1 VFGPSSGPQLNDFN
15 PGINP
20 YPAGLFWTI
29 PLHPESVVASPG
41 AGSAIYKAQNL
52 QIEDYG
58 NLNAAFSGAAGI
70 PATVSFEVRWSGVE
84 KRVALHN
91 QDAGFAAEFVRGKA
105 QMAWSAVVGDYRFT
119 SDPLNT
125 SWSDFAE
132 IGTMR
137 NGTFF
142 PSR

>member
-1 VFGPSSGPQLNDFN
+1 MN

-29 PLHPESVVASPG
+29 RIPPQSVLANPG
-41 AGSAIYKAQNL
+41 AGRAVFKVENL
-52 QIEDYG
+52 QIQDYG
-58 NLNAAFSGAAGI
+58 DFNTALSGAPGV
-70 PATVSFEVRWSGVE
+70 PASVSFEVVWSGVDQ
-84 KRVALHN
+84 RVNIHGE
-91 QDAGFAAEFVRGKA
+91 DAAFGAEFVRGKA
-105 QMAWSAVVGDYRFT
+105 QMQWTAVVGDYTFQ

-132 IGTMR
+132 VGTMR

-142 PSR
+142 PRG

>member
-1 VFGPSSGPQLNDFN
+1 MFGPSSGPQLNDFN

-29 PLHPESVVASPG
+29 PLLQQSVVANPG
-41 AGSAIYKAQNL
+41 AGSAIYKAENL

-70 PATVSFEVRWSGVE
+70 PATVSFEVRWSGVD
-84 KRVALHN
+84 KRVSLHDR
-91 QDAGFAAEFVRGKA
+91 DAGFAAEFVRGKA
-105 QMAWSAVVGDYRFT
+105 QMQWSAVVGDYRFT
-119 SDPLNT
+119 SDPLNML
-125 SWSDFAE
+125 WSDFAE